1 MKKVLSALLLSLAVS
16 GSCFAAG
23 VAQSFVAEE
32 KMADAVVSAL
42 TDNSVTYEKASKH
55 FSSNLVKNFT
65 ADRFTNMKKQI
76 QERIGT
82 IKDIS
87 LVSLTRQYNLQNGF
101 NNVHDLVYYGSA
113 GKDRSV
119 RIIVHFTEEKGQRRV
134 SAFDV
139 TPINTQQ
146 PQQQQRRPQ
155 PQQQQRSVQPQK
167 QQQRTQQQ
175 TEPILNDPYNINQQ
189 QQQRTQPQQQQ
200 RIPTMR

>member
-1 MKKVLSALLLSLAVS
+1 MKKVMSALLLSLAVS

-42 TDNSVTYEKASKH
+42 TDNTVAYEKVSKH
-55 FSSNLVKNFT
+55 FSSNLIKNFT
-65 ADRFTNMKKQI
+65 ADRFSNMKKQI
-76 QERIGT
+76 REQIGA
-82 IKDIS
+82 IKDLS

-113 GKDRSV
+113 GKDRPV

-139 TPINTQQ
+139 TPINLQQ
-146 PQQQQRRPQ
+146 PQQQRRQ
-155 PQQQQRSVQPQK
+155 QMQSQQQRRLQK
-167 QQQRTQQQ
+167 Q
-175 TEPILNDPYNINQQ
+175 TEPILDDPYNMN
-189 QQQRTQPQQQQ
+189 RKPQQQP
-200 RIPTMR
+200 RKPTLR